1 MRITSGLVDYHFHPQ
16 LQDMFDKVK
25 DRFGFVDEDILKD
38 FWRVCE
44 DPESLIKPNVIF
56 DKVLE
61 NYKRGKVSEIYT
73 ELSRRSRYSHFLHEL
88 VESDYYPRNQAEIP
102 QFFDRMWE
110 IMAELDRKQRQQGGG
125 RQQQGMDEFE
135 RLIDTGRKVLQL
147 LNDPLLEG
155 MFDPPPQPAP
165 GNGQDDDS
173 QENQPMPMGGSGSV
187 GLEKAF
193 ESLTQTWDPYM
204 VQALLI
210 SQELDFAMTF
220 SKMGIWNPSPFPD
233 NSVDIHKI
241 RDSKDLFK
249 LLPGQLALP
258 SDTFYMKYAKKE
270 LMCREFMIRQ
280 DKRQLVYILMDVSGS
295 MQGDRAV
302 CAMSIALSL
311 LRRVATAGDHYH
323 MRMFEDDPHELMSAS
338 TKEEAQELCR
348 KLLHMRFPGGGT
360 DIQKAVLKAVSDI
373 KKAKVKDKLDKV
385 ELDLKNCQI
394 LTLTDGESSIDA
406 KKVNE
411 ERGEIKNH
419 SVILGYGKWFSHSQ
433 IGAISDTLHLV
444 KNVKNKDRMLEIIE
458 VMNLK
463 KQKGN
468 RQKVYA

>member
-1 MRITSGLVDYHFHPQ
+1 MRVTDGLVDYHIHPK
-16 LQDMFDKVK
+16 LRDMFDRVK
-25 DRFGFVDEDILKD
+25 NRFGFVDEDILKD

-61 NYKRGKVSEIYT
+61 NYKRGKVTEIYQ

-88 VESDYYPRNQAEIP
+88 IESDYYPKTQAEIP
-102 QFFDRMWE
+102 NFFDRMWE
-110 IMAELDRKQRQQGGG
+110 IMAELDRKQRQHGGG
-125 RQQQGMDEFE
+125 RQNQQMDEFE

-155 MFDPPPQPAP
+155 VFEPQQAP
-165 GNGQDDDS
+165 GDGQDDKD
-173 QENQPMPMGGSGSV
+173 QDPQNMPQAGSGPV
-187 GLEKAF
+187 GLDKVF
-193 ESLTQTWDPYM
+193 ENLTQTWNPYM
-204 VQALLI
+204 VQSLLI
-210 SQELDFAMTF
+210 SQELDFSMTF
-220 SKMGIWNPSPFPD
+220 SKMGVWNPSPFPD

-258 SDTFYMKYAKKE
+258 ADTFYMKYAKKE
-270 LMCREFMIRQ
+270 LLCREFMIRQ

-295 MQGDRAV
+295 MQGDRAI

-311 LRRVATAGDHYH
+311 LRRVATNGDHYH
-323 MRMFEDDPHELMSAS
+323 MRMFEDRPHALMSAS
-338 TKEEAQELCR
+338 TKEEAQELCK
-348 KLLHMRFPGGGT
+348 KLLHMSFPGGGT
-360 DIQKAVLKAVSDI
+360 DIQLAVLQAVDDI

-394 LTLTDGESSIDA
+394 LTLTDGESSIDP

-411 ERGEIKNH
+411 ERGNIKHH
-419 SVILGYGKWFSHSQ
+419 SVILGYGKWHNHSQ

-444 KNVKNKDRMLEIIE
+444 KNVKNKEKMLEIIE

-468 RQKVYA
+468 RQKIYA